1 MKGGSLLKIKTVT
14 KSFEEAMQE
23 ASSEYRHP
31 KKPNILFRTL
41 LCLLS
46 IPETL
51 AVRFKCKKTDMHRL
65 RKNEPC
71 LYLMNHSS
79 FTDLKLASTLLYPR
93 PFNIVC
99 TKDALVG
106 KKWLMHQLGCT
117 PTSKFVLDMALVKNM
132 VYCVKTLKSSVLM
145 YPEAGYTFDGTS
157 TTLPDSLGKCVK
169 LLGVPLVMIRADGA
183 FLRDPL
189 YNGLRKRKVKVSGE
203 MKYLLSAEEI
213 KSKSADEI
221 NEIIRNEF
229 SFDGFRWQQENK
241 ISISE
246 PFRAEGLNRVLY
258 KCPACNTEGMTEGKD
273 TLLICKHCKKEYK
286 LTEFGYMRA
295 LGSETE
301 FEHIPDWYNWE
312 RECVRQ
318 EILNNKYGLDI
329 DVSIYVLSSAKHLCS
344 VGNGRLTHNK
354 DGFVLKDS
362 KGDVLYTQ
370 KPSASYSLN
379 SDFYWYEM
387 GDVIGLGDKQAL
399 YYCFPLDGG
408 DIVAKTRLA
417 AEEMYK
423 LDKEGLL

>member
-1 MKGGSLLKIKTVT
+1 MKGGCEMKIKTV
-14 KSFEEAMQE
+14 SMSIDEALKE
-23 ASSEYRHP
+23 ASTEYSHP
-31 KKPNILFRTL
+31 KKPNILFRSL

-51 AVRFKCKKTDMHRL
+51 AVRFKCKKTDMKRL
-65 RKNEPC
+65 KKNEPC

-79 FTDLKLASTLLYPR
+79 FTDLKIASTLLYPR

-106 KKWLMHQLGCT
+106 KKWLMRQLGCT
-117 PTSKFVLDMALVKNM
+117 PTSKFVFDMALVKNM

-145 YPEAGYTFDGTS
+145 YPEAGYTFDGTA

-169 LLGVPLVMIRADGA
+169 LLNVPLVMIRADGA

-189 YNGLRKRKVKVSGE
+189 YNGLRKRKVRVSGE
-203 MKYLLSAEEI
+203 MKYLLSADEI
-213 KSKSADEI
+213 KEKSVEEI
-221 NEIIRNEF
+221 NEIIKNEF
-229 SFDGFRWQQENK
+229 SFDGFKWQQENK

-258 KCPACNTEGMTEGKD
+258 KCPACLTEGMTEGKD
-273 TLLICKHCKKEYK
+273 TRLICKHCGKEYV
-286 LTEFGYMRA
+286 LTEYGYMRSM
-295 LGSETE
+295 LSETE
-301 FEHIPDWYNWE
+301 FEHIPDWYLWQ
-312 RECVRQ
+312 RECVKQ
-318 EILNNKYGLDI
+318 DILNGKYNLDI
-329 DVSIYVLSSAKHLCS
+329 DVSIYVLSNAKHLIS
-344 VGNGRLTHNK
+344 VGNGRLLHNK
-354 DGFVLKDS
+354 GGFVLSDCEGKI
-362 KGDVLYTQ
+362 LYTQ
-370 KPSASYSLN
+370 KPSYSYSLN

-387 GDVIGLGDKQAL
+387 GDVIGLGDKTAL

>member
-1 MKGGSLLKIKTVT
+1 MKIKTVV
-14 KSFEEAMQE
+14 KSYGEALAE
-23 ASSEYRHP
+23 ASSDYGRP

-46 IPETL
+46 LPEVI
-51 AVRFKCKKTDMHRL
+51 AIRFRCKKTNMDRL
-65 RKNEPC
+65 KKGEPC

-79 FTDLKLASTLLYPR
+79 FTDLKIASTLLYPR

-99 TKDALVG
+99 TKDGLVG
-106 KKWLMHQLGCT
+106 KKWLMRQLGCT

-132 VYCVKTLKSSVLM
+132 VYCVNTLNSSVLM

-189 YNGLRKRKVKVSGE
+189 YNNLRKRKVKVSGE

-213 KSKSADEI
+213 KEKTVDEI
-221 NEIIRNEF
+221 NEIIKEEF

-241 ISISE
+241 VQIDES
-246 PFRAEGLNRVLY
+246 FRAEGLNRVLY
-258 KCPACNTEGMTEGKD
+258 KCPACNTEGMTEGRD
-273 TLLICKHCKKEYK
+273 TRLICKHCNKQYE
-286 LTEFGYMRA
+286 LTQYGYMRA
-295 LGSETE
+295 LMGETE

-318 EILNNKYGLDI
+318 EILDNKYGLDI
-329 DVSIYVLSSAKHLCS
+329 AVSIYVLANTKHLIS
-344 VGNGRLTHNK
+344 VGEGRLTHSK
-354 DGFVLKDS
+354 DGFEIKDGEG
-362 KGDVLYTQ
+362 KLLYSQ
-370 KPSASYSLN
+370 KPSVSYSLN

-387 GDVIGLGDKQAL
+387 GDVIGLGDKKIL

-417 AEEMYK
+417 TEEMYK